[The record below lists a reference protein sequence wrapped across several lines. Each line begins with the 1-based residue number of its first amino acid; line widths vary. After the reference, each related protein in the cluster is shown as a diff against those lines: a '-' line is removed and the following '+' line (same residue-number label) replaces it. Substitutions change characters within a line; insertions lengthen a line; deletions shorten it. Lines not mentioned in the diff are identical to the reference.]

1 MDDAMTKVFLSK
13 FVEYFDLNLYGIDI
27 IITKEGRHLVI
38 DCNYFSSYTGFDEA
52 LLASKFD
59 LLFERQKPKE

>member
-1 MDDAMTKVFLSK
+1 MTKVFLSK

-27 IITKEGRHLVI
+27 IITKDGKHLVI
-38 DCNYFSSYTGFDEA
+38 DCNYFSSYGGFDEA

-59 LLFERQKPKE
+59 LLFQDSASSPKE